1 MPIIV
6 VNEGATITLNPTASD
21 ADGDKLTF
29 SYSGWMTSSSY
40 TTDYSDAGTH
50 TVTVTVSDGTLT
62 DSQVVNITV
71 INTDVSSITVIWD
84 ANTDPELAGY
94 KVYYG
99 TSSGDY
105 DTVVDVGTQTSFV
118 LSNLI
123 SNETYYIVVTAYD
136 TSNVES
142 PYSNELIYIVPTY

>member
-1 MPIIV
+1 
-6 VNEGATITLNPTASD
+6 
-21 ADGDKLTF
+21 
-29 SYSGWMTSSSY
+29 MTSSSY
-40 TTDYSDAGTH
+40 TTNYSDAGTH

-62 DSQVVNITV
+62 DSQVANITV
-71 INTDVSSITVIWD
+71 INTTDVSPITVIWD

-123 SNETYYIVVTAYD
+123 SNETYYIAVTAYN

-142 PYSNELIYIVPTY
+142 RYSNELIYIVPTG